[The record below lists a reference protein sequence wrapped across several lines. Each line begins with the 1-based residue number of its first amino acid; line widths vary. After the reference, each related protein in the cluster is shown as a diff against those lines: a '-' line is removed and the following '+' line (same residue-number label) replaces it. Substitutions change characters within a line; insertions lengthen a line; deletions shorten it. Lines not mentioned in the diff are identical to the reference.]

1 MIGPFL
7 IKLVEQPDV
16 LGHYLRDPQGA
27 MDAEGLSDSEREI
40 LLSGNLRRLREAL
53 QEEYP
58 DREVFLAHIPGLRQ
72 CANGFRPRADDRAGR
87 HQRVLSGT
95 RCQCPAA
102 RSPWSARGSRQPGI

>member
-27 MDAEGLSDSEREI
+27 MDAEGLSSSEREI
-40 LLSGNLRRLREAL
+40 VLSGNLARLREAL

-58 DREVFLAHIPGLRQ
+58 DREVFLANVPQVFGNVPMVFGHVPMT
-72 CANGFRPRADDRAGR
+72 APDDN
-87 HQRVLSGT
+87 SE
-95 RCQCPAA
+95 
-102 RSPWSARGSRQPGI
+102 S